1 MGSPLTRRDAIE
13 LVLAA
18 VQRDPECLEVVDELW
33 RADHDVLLE
42 CVSHDGLMLQLASEK
57 LRDDRTIVSR
67 AVQQDAD
74 ALQYASEALRKA
86 SSIVL
91 QAARGKPG
99 SFEFAAEELKDDKGR
114 SVSSSM
120 FFFALSVLQA
130 VRHAGEALQW
140 AAPVLRG
147 SQRVAVDALA
157 QNVEAW
163 HHVAPPACDDQEVLM
178 EALKMDGHLLQE
190 MPEPWRDQWKRGGR
204 RRGEKRPLGGH
215 SSEPPTTRGDLAGG
229 VCAPRELR
237 STGRASGHQTGQRA
251 VGDRFSS
258 AAEALAALKN
268 GGRPRLVA
276 PTSAVARTGR
286 RSVGL
291 ASLEPPRG
299 SKITVKREA
308 GELRILFPP
317 PLLSLELG
325 PVTLRS
331 PPCNQDTFQPLLR
344 GALELRISPSRW
356 SVRKVNGKILDEG
369 KTAKLH
375 HSGRKEVFVHLFEWS
390 WEDEH
395 IQGTPWW
402 TRYQPVTYNLTS
414 RSGDEQAFAQM
425 VQRCRGAGVK
435 IYVDA
440 VLNHCAA
447 STGTSITG
455 SSYGPRKTPI
465 FEPKDFHHT
474 GNDLTSNCGVSDFS
488 DIHNVQYCDL
498 QGLPDLCTDCEVVQ
512 DKMAAYLSHLVE
524 LGVAGVRLDAAKH
537 IPRDD
542 LAKIFAKDVVSE
554 DLYLDV
560 ADVTEFNYYLQLD
573 PMIADSG
580 QMFALES
587 FGQSGLLSGGKT
599 VVFIDNHDTQRSQDV
614 NAAKLTYKS
623 GKLYLLAT
631 AFMLAHPYGYP
642 QVMSSFHFTE
652 YDQGRRPPSVP
663 VHSESDVHCGEFQP
677 WVCEHR
683 WVGIANMVAW
693 RKISAELPITHFTAL
708 GEDTISFCRGEVA
721 CVAFNRQESDDWDVE
736 LTFPLAPGAAPHERD
751 EKVRAL
757 KNHTR

>member
-1 MGSPLTRRDAIE
+1 MKALHIFTI
-13 LVLAA
+13 
-18 VQRDPECLEVVDELW
+18 LW
-33 RADHDVLLE
+33 
-42 CVSHDGLMLQLASEK
+42 STGW
-57 LRDDRTIVSR
+57 
-67 AVQQDAD
+67 
-74 ALQYASEALRKA
+74 ALR
-86 SSIVL
+86 
-91 QAARGKPG
+91 
-99 SFEFAAEELKDDKGR
+99 
-114 SVSSSM
+114 
-120 FFFALSVLQA
+120 
-130 VRHAGEALQW
+130 
-140 AAPVLRG
+140 
-147 SQRVAVDALA
+147 
-157 QNVEAW
+157 
-163 HHVAPPACDDQEVLM
+163 
-178 EALKMDGHLLQE
+178 
-190 MPEPWRDQWKRGGR
+190 
-204 RRGEKRPLGGH
+204 
-215 SSEPPTTRGDLAGG
+215 
-229 VCAPRELR
+229 
-237 STGRASGHQTGQRA
+237 
-251 VGDRFSS
+251 
-258 AAEALAALKN
+258 
-268 GGRPRLVA
+268 
-276 PTSAVARTGR
+276 R
-286 RSVGL
+286 RS
-291 ASLEPPRG
+291 
-299 SKITVKREA
+299 
-308 GELRILFPP
+308 
-317 PLLSLELG
+317 
-325 PVTLRS
+325 
-331 PPCNQDTFQPLLR
+331 
-344 GALELRISPSRW
+344 
-356 SVRKVNGKILDEG
+356 
-369 KTAKLH
+369 

-390 WEDEH
+390 WEDVAKECEDWLGPKGFDAVQVSPPAEH

-542 LAKIFAKDVVSE
+542 LAKIFAKVKRGDSLFKYVEVSKASTRDVVSE

-652 YDQGRRPPSVP
+652 YDQGPPSVP

-736 LTFPLAPGAAPHERD
+736 LTFPLAPGEYCDVAKSDAIGCPLV
-751 EKVRAL
+751 KVGSDGRTAL
-757 KNHTR
+757 KVPSQGFVALHVGARKKEPVADSDSTLGEVQLLRRSSGKGSFTISALGVDA